1 MSREYPLISD
11 INFQKKIN
19 KKYNK
24 YTLPKK
30 KQTFKQICYPKE
42 FNLQVPQKLLG
53 DYISPKTPYK
63 GILIFH
69 RIGAGKTC
77 TAVNIGEQWKHKRRI
92 KVVVPASL
100 KGNFRNELRS
110 QCAGNNYLT
119 NNERKELKQL
129 HPSSKEYKE
138 IISISDDRINKHY
151 DIYSYN
157 KFVQLIDD
165 RKLKLDNSVL
175 IIDEVQNMVS
185 ETGIYYET
193 LYKTIHKAPSNL
205 RIVLLSA
212 TPMFDKP
219 HEIALTMNLL
229 RLPIQLPTNKE
240 FDRTFIQV
248 DSKNRISA
256 KNLDL
261 FKERIK
267 GFVSFYRGAPPYVFP
282 ESNIKF
288 VKCEM
293 SDYQY
298 KSYLAIKT
306 KELKKQERKGFI
318 KGNVRKLPS
327 NFLLGTRIISNIS
340 FPGRQIN
347 EKGYDEFKGKYLRE
361 PYLSYY
367 SAKFSSILSKVK
379 TAKGPVFIYSNFK
392 EYGGIK
398 SLVKVLEANGY
409 SDYIEEGE
417 GRKRYAVWSGD
428 QTNEIREEIKA
439 VYNQPAN
446 FNGSK
451 LRIILGTPSMK
462 EGVSL
467 MNVRQVH
474 ILEMYWNWS
483 RILQVIG
490 RAIRYCSH
498 KQLDAEDRNVNVYI
512 YLATHPNEKQTIDQ
526 YIAELALTKNKLIQ
540 EFELALKEVA
550 IDCNVLKN
558 GNNFKGEEVIKCEV

>member
-42 FNLQVPQKLLG
+42 FKLQVPQKMLG

-92 KVVVPASL
+92 KVVLPASL
-100 KGNFRNELRS
+100 KGNFKNELRS
-110 QCAGNNYLT
+110 QCASDNYLT
-119 NNERKELKQL
+119 EKERHELKKH

-138 IISISDDRINKHY
+138 IIKKSDERINKHY
-151 DIYSYN
+151 DVYSYN
-157 KFVQLIDD
+157 KFVELIEI
-165 RKLKLDNSVL
+165 RKMDLTNCVL

-185 ETGIYYET
+185 ETGVYYET
-193 LYKTIHKAPSNL
+193 LYNIIHKAPSNL

-219 HEIALTMNLL
+219 QEIALTMNLL
-229 RLPIQLPTNKE
+229 RLPIQLPTGKE
-240 FDRTFIQV
+240 FEKLFINY
-248 DSKNRISA
+248 DSKGRASA
-256 KNLDL
+256 KNLDI

-288 VKCEM
+288 IKCEM

-298 KSYLAIKT
+298 KSYLAVKT
-306 KELKKQERKGFI
+306 KELKKIDRKGFT
-318 KGNVRKLPS
+318 KGNVRKLPN
-327 NFLLGTRIISNIS
+327 NFFIGTRIISNIS

-347 EKGYDEFKGKYLRE
+347 ESGYKEFKGKYLRE

-367 SAKFSSILSKVK
+367 STKFSKILSKIK
-379 TAKGPVFIYSNFK
+379 SAKGPVFIYSNFK
-392 EYGGIK
+392 EFGGIK
-398 SLVKVLEANGY
+398 SLVKVLKANGY
-409 SDYIEEGE
+409 LDYIKHGE
-417 GRKRYAVWSGD
+417 GRKRFAVWSGD
-428 QTNEIREEIKA
+428 QTNEVREEIKA
-439 VYNQPAN
+439 VYNQPSN
-446 FNGSK
+446 VNGSK

-467 MNVRQVH
+467 MNVRQIH

-490 RAIRYCSH
+490 RGIRYCSH
-498 KQLDAEDRNVNVYI
+498 KQLDEEDRNVNVYI
-512 YLATHPNEKQTIDQ
+512 YMSTHEKEKQSIDQ
-526 YIAELALTKNKLIQ
+526 YITELALNKNKLIQ
-540 EFELALKEVA
+540 EFEMALKEAA
-550 IDCNVLKN
+550 IDCSILKN
-558 GNNFKGEEVIKCEV
+558 GNNFKGEDPIKCQI